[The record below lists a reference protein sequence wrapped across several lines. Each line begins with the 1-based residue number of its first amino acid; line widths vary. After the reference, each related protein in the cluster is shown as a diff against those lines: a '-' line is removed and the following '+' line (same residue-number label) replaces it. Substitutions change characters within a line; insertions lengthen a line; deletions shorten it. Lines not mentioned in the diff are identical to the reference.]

1 MNDKRY
7 VIGMDGGGTK
17 TAAMIADLNGNIL
30 SEIVGGPANF
40 QVIGV
45 ETVANTVIDL
55 ITQCC
60 ESVGCRYENIIAV
73 MLGFAGAGRPV
84 DQKRMHDGLRAV
96 AAQKQIHLKK
106 VIVDSDA
113 RIALEGAFRGD
124 AGMILIAGTGSIMF
138 GKDAN
143 GNIHRVGGWG
153 RFLGDE
159 GSGYSIGRE
168 GLVAVVRH
176 YDGRGKATLLTKL
189 VAEQFHLTD
198 QTIVAEVYKNN
209 FDIASIAP
217 LVFQAAEQGD
227 AVCNAIVN
235 KAVDELL
242 LHIKAMLLKINVAG
256 TVKLAFIGGLLTHE
270 NMLSRMLRK
279 KIEEV
284 AQTAPFGATKALI
297 RLQEPECSP
306 VYGAVLM
313 ALKEVKVKEL

>member
-1 MNDKRY
+1 MDNLRY

-17 TAAMIADLNGNIL
+17 TAATTANLNGDVL
-30 SEIVGGPANF
+30 SEVVGGPANF

-45 ETVANTVIDL
+45 EAVASTVLDL

-60 ESVGCRYENIIAV
+60 ERVGCRYENIIAV

-84 DQKRMHDGLRAV
+84 DQKRMYDGLRAM
-96 AAQKQIHLKK
+96 AAQKQIPLKK

-124 AGMILIAGTGSIMF
+124 AGMILISGTGSIMF
-138 GKDAN
+138 GKDTH

-153 RFLGDE
+153 RLLGDE

-168 GLVAVVRH
+168 GLIAVVQH
-176 YDGRGKATLLTKL
+176 CDGRGKATLLTQL

-198 QTIVAEVYKNN
+198 QTIITEVYTNN

-217 LVFQAAEQGD
+217 LVLQAAERGD
-227 AVCNAIVN
+227 AVCDAIVN
-235 KAVDELL
+235 HAIDELL
-242 LHIKAMLLKINVAG
+242 LHIKAMLPKLNVAG
-256 TVKLAFIGGLLTHE
+256 KAKLAFVGGVLAHE
-270 NMLSRMLRK
+270 NILSKKLRE
-279 KIEEV
+279 KIEV
-284 AQTAPFGATKALI
+284 GIP
-297 RLQEPECSP
+297 RVSLQEPECSP

-313 ALKEVKVKEL
+313 ALREAIAT